1 MKMIQTQILLRK
13 LTESLDKIET
23 EILNYSLCK
32 LVQNAQFILL

>member
-13 LTESLDKIET
+13 LTERLDKIET
-23 EILNYSLCK
+23 EILNYLLCK